1 LPNVAPAWRHSACHL
16 NVPGIAGIFSEK
28 PDSGRAEQQVQR
40 MIRTMLHSRSYSHGT
55 LSLPEQGC
63 YLGWVTHPNTYADCN
78 PIVSPDGDVVIIFS
92 GEHFAHSTNGH
103 GNTPGRATELL
114 GLYEKRGERFVE
126 DLNGFFS
133 GIVVDTRQKFVLL
146 FNDRFGMGRV
156 YCHEGQGELT
166 FASEAKAI
174 LSVRPETRALDAQG
188 LAQFLGVGTAFNNR
202 TLFANVTLLPSGSCW
217 KIDPALAIDR
227 RQYFH
232 PRAWTEQPR
241 LEPRAFYNELRQT
254 MSRVLPA
261 YFRAAEPVGLSLT
274 GGLDTR
280 IVMAGM
286 PVNGVRMPAYTYGGV
301 YRDCFDI
308 HVAREVAQACGQTH
322 HVLGLGP
329 DFFQNFGTLAEETV
343 WLTDGSL
350 DLCGTHEIYFSR
362 LARGLS
368 TVRLTGNYGSEV
380 LRSVST
386 FKFGLPSET
395 LFDRGVL
402 KYTADASRAFA
413 EVRAEHPVTFSAF
426 KEVPWN
432 LYGRFAAAQTQL
444 VLRSPYMDNDVVA
457 LMYQAPPN
465 TRETNETSLRLIA
478 DLNPT
483 LARIGTDMGYGG
495 LSPAPVA
502 RMRQFYRY
510 LLFKAEW
517 YYNAGMPQWV
527 ARYERMLPLR
537 VFEPLFLG
545 RHKIDH
551 YRLWLQGQAKQ
562 FVSDILTDPK
572 SASRSYLNRAGFAE
586 VVDAHVSGRGNS
598 LNAINKTV
606 TLELVQRH
614 LIERPYES

>member
-1 LPNVAPAWRHSACHL
+1 M
-16 NVPGIAGIFSEK
+16 PGIVGVITGR
-28 PDSGRAEQQVQR
+28 PDDGRAEQQVQR
-40 MIRTMLHSRSYSHGT
+40 MVRTMLHRPSYSHGT
-55 LSLPEQGC
+55 LSLPAEGC
-63 YLGWVTHPNTYADCN
+63 YLGWVTHPRTYADCN
-78 PIVSPDGDVVIIFS
+78 PIRSADGQVAIVFA
-92 GEHFAHSTNGH
+92 GEHFSHAGNGNRYKA
-103 GNTPGRATELL
+103 GSAQELL
-114 GLYEKRGERFVE
+114 SLYETKGERFVE

-133 GIVVDTRQKFVLL
+133 GVVVDRRRGAILL

-156 YCHEGQGELT
+156 YCHEGNDTLT

-174 LSVRPETRALDAQG
+174 LSVRPETRALDAHG
-188 LAQFLGVGTAFNNR
+188 VAQFLGVGAAFNNR
-202 TLFANVTLLPSGSCW
+202 TLFANVSLLPAGSCW
-217 KIDPALAIDR
+217 AVDRPSSIGR

-232 PRAWTEQPR
+232 PNMWVEQPR
-241 LEPRAFYNELRQT
+241 LEPTAFYDSLRQT
-254 MSRVLPA
+254 MARVLPS

-286 PVNGVRMPAYTYGGV
+286 PLNGEKMPAYTYGGV

-308 HVAREVAQACGQTH
+308 QVARQVAEACGQSH
-322 HVLGLGP
+322 HVLALGP
-329 DFFQNFGTLAEETV
+329 DFFKNFGALADDTV

-362 LARGLS
+362 LAGELAS
-368 TVRLTGNYGSEV
+368 VRLTGNYGSEV

-386 FKFGLPSET
+386 FKFGSPSAT
-395 LFDRGVL
+395 LFDRQLVS
-402 KYTADASRAFA
+402 YANDESQAFA
-413 EVRAEHPVTFSAF
+413 EVRAEHPVTFAAF

-432 LYGRFAAAQTQL
+432 LNGRFAAAQSQL
-444 VLRSPYMDNDVVA
+444 VLRSPYMDNQVVS

-478 DLNPT
+478 DLNPN

-495 LSPAPVA
+495 VSPVPVA
-502 RMRQFYRY
+502 RIRQFYRY

-527 ARYERMLPLR
+527 ARYEHMLPLR
-537 VFEPLFLG
+537 ALEPAFLG

-551 YRLWLQGQAKQ
+551 YRLWFQSHAKDY
-562 FVSDILTDPK
+562 VAGMLADRRT
-572 SASRSYLNRAGFAE
+572 ASRPYLDPRGFAE
-586 VVDAHVSGRGNS
+586 LVECHRSGRGNCLS
-598 LNAINKTV
+598 AINKTL
-606 TLELVQRH
+606 TLELVQRL

>member
-1 LPNVAPAWRHSACHL
+1 M
-16 NVPGIAGIFSEK
+16 PGIVGIITEQ
-28 PDSGRAEQQVQR
+28 PDAAMRKR
-40 MIRTMLHSRSYSHGT
+40 MSRGWSAPCSTSRRTRTARY
-55 LSLPEQGC
+55 SLPEQGC
-63 YLGWVTHPNTYADCN
+63 YLGWVGLPRTYADCN
-78 PIVSPDGDVVIIFS
+78 PISSADGQVVIVFA
-92 GEHFAHSTNGH
+92 GEHFSHGSNG
-103 GNTPGRATELL
+103 NGRATA
-114 GLYEKRGERFVE
+114 GHGSAHDCCSLYEAKGERFVE

-133 GIVVDTRQKFVLL
+133 GVVVDRRRGAILL

-156 YCHEGQGELT
+156 YCHEGKDTLT

-174 LSVRPETRALDAQG
+174 LSVRPDTRALDARG
-188 LAQFLGVGTAFNNR
+188 VAQFLGVGAAFNNR
-202 TLFANVTLLPSGSCW
+202 TLFANVSLLPAGSCW
-217 KIDPALAIDR
+217 KVDRPSAIDR

-232 PRAWTEQPR
+232 PKTWTEQPR
-241 LEPRAFYNELRQT
+241 LEPGAFYGALRET
-254 MSRVLPA
+254 MARVLPA

-286 PVNGVRMPAYTYGGV
+286 PVDGEQMPAYTYGGV

-308 HVAREVAQACGQTH
+308 QVARQVADACGQSH

-329 DFFQNFGTLAEETV
+329 DFFKNFGTLADETV

-362 LARGLS
+362 LARELS
-368 TVRLTGNYGSEV
+368 GVRLTGNYGSEV

-386 FKFGLPSET
+386 FKFGSPSET
-395 LFDRGVL
+395 LFDRELVS
-402 KYTADASRAFA
+402 YANDESQAFA

-432 LYGRFAAAQTQL
+432 LYGRLAAAQSQL
-444 VLRSPYMDNDVVA
+444 VLRSPYMDNEVVS

-478 DLNPT
+478 DLNPS

-537 VFEPLFLG
+537 AFEPLFLG

-551 YRLWLQGQAKQ
+551 YRLWFKSHAKDY
-562 FVSDILTDPK
+562 VSDILADPK
-572 SASRSYLNRAGFAE
+572 SASRPYLNAKGFAE
-586 VVDAHVSGRGNS
+586 LVDCHHNGRRNCLG
-598 LNAINKTV
+598 AINKTV
-606 TLELVQRH
+606 TLELVQRR
-614 LIERPYES
+614 LIEHPYES

>member
-1 LPNVAPAWRHSACHL
+1 
-16 NVPGIAGIFSEK
+16 VPGIVGIFSDK
-28 PDSGRAEQQVQR
+28 PDDGRAAQQVQR
-40 MIRTMLHSRSYSHGT
+40 MVRTMLHSRSYSHGT
-55 LSLPEQGC
+55 LSVPAQGC
-63 YLGWVTHPNTYADCN
+63 YLGWVTHPKTYADCN
-78 PIVSPDGDVVIIFS
+78 PIVSADGDTVIIFS
-92 GEHFAHSTNGH
+92 GEHFSHSTNGH
-103 GNTPGRATELL
+103 GNKAGRATDLL
-114 GLYEKRGERFVE
+114 ILYQKKGERFVE

-133 GIVVDTRQKFVLL
+133 GVVVDKRQGYVLL
-146 FNDRFGMGRV
+146 FNDRFGVGRV
-156 YCHEGQGELT
+156 YCHERHGALT

-174 LSVRPETRALDAQG
+174 LGVRPDTRALDPHG
-188 LAQFLGVGTAFNNR
+188 VAQFLGVGAAFNNR
-202 TLFANVTLLPSGSCW
+202 TLFANVSLLPAGSCW
-217 KIDPALAIDR
+217 KIDRSLAIER

-232 PRAWTEQPR
+232 PKAWSEQPR
-241 LEPRAFYNELRQT
+241 LEPRAFYSELRQT

-280 IVMAGM
+280 IVMAGI
-286 PVNGVRMPAYTYGGV
+286 PANGVRMPAYTYGGV

-329 DFFQNFGTLAEETV
+329 DFFQNFGTLAAESV

-362 LARGLS
+362 LARELS
-368 TVRLTGNYGSEV
+368 TTRLTGNYGSEV

-395 LFDRGVL
+395 LFDGGL
-402 KYTADASRAFA
+402 LPYTADAARAFA
-413 EVRAEHPVTFSAF
+413 DVRAEHPVTFSAF

-432 LYGRFAAAQTQL
+432 LYGRLAAAQTEL

-478 DLNPT
+478 DLNPA
-483 LARIGTDMGYGG
+483 LARISTDMGYGG
-495 LSPAPVA
+495 LSSPPVA
-502 RMRQFYRY
+502 KLRQFYRY
-510 LLFKAEW
+510 LQFKAEW

-527 ARYERMLPLR
+527 ARHERLLPLR

-551 YRLWLQGQAKQ
+551 YRLWLQSQVKRY
-562 FVSDILTDPK
+562 VSDILTDPK
-572 SASRSYLNRAGFAE
+572 SASRSYLNPRGFAD
-586 VVDAHVSGRGNS
+586 VVDAHVSGRGNW